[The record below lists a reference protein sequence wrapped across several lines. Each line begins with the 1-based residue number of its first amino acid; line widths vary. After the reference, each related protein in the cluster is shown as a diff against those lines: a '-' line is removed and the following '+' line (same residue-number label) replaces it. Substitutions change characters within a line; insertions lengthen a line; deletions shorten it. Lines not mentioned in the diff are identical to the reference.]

1 MRSVSIKNDLNG
13 NMVEMTLKINNEKY
27 KLNLLELDKNYY
39 TGEELNRINDILTE
53 ILNWNR

>member
-1 MRSVSIKNDLNG
+1 MRSVSIKKDLNG
-13 NMVEMTLKINNEKY
+13 NMVEMTLKTNNEKY

-39 TGEELNRINDILTE
+39 TEEELNRINEILTE

>member
-39 TGEELNRINDILTE
+39 TEEELNRINEILTE

>member
-1 MRSVSIKNDLNG
+1 
-13 NMVEMTLKINNEKY
+13 MVEMTLKTNNEKY

-39 TGEELNRINDILTE
+39 TEEELNRINEILTE

>member
-39 TGEELNRINDILTE
+39 TEEELNRINDILTE